1 LKAFRV
7 NIIGLSLKAH
17 HFDFTLGDAFF
28 TEYGADQVAG
38 GELVAAVA
46 LDKKET
52 FIEAHFRIQGQVGL
66 VCDRS
71 LEPFD
76 LALDIN
82 KRIVFKYGE
91 EETELSD
98 EIIVIRHDRTFLDV
112 GQYFY
117 EFIVLEIPMKKLHP
131 KFRDAEAGDD
141 NDGKLIYTSPA
152 DPESGDDDVID
163 PRWEQLKKLK

>member
-1 LKAFRV
+1 MKAFRV

-17 HFDFTLGDAFF
+17 HFDFQLGDAFF
-28 TEYGADQVAG
+28 KEYGADQVAG
-38 GELVAAVA
+38 GEFGVTVA

-52 FIEAHFRIQGQVGL
+52 FIEADFSLKGHVGL

-76 LALDIN
+76 LPLDIQ

-98 EIIVIRHDRTFLDV
+98 EIIVIRHDREFLDV

-117 EFIVLEIPMKKLHP
+117 EFIVLEIPMKRLHP
-131 KFRDAEAGDD
+131 KFREAADD
-141 NDGKLIYTSPA
+141 DDTVGKMIYTSSP
-152 DPESGDDDVID
+152 DPDSGDDAID

>member
-1 LKAFRV
+1 MKALHV

-17 HFDFTLGDAFF
+17 QFDFRLDDAFF
-28 TEYGADQVAG
+28 KEYGADQVTG
-38 GELVAAVA
+38 GELVVSVV

-52 FIEAHFRIQGQVGL
+52 FIEAEFRIKGHIGL

-71 LEPFD
+71 LELFD
-76 LALDIN
+76 LPLDLN
-82 KRIVFKYGE
+82 KRVVFKYGE

-98 EIIVIRHDRTFLDV
+98 DIIVIRHDRAFLDV

-131 KFRDAEAGDD
+131 KFWDAEDHDD
-141 NDGKLIYTSPA
+141 NPGKMIYTS
-152 DPESGDDDVID
+152 DPDSGGDLID

>member
-1 LKAFRV
+1 MKAFCV

-17 HFDFTLGDAFF
+17 HFDFQLGDAFF
-28 TEYGADQVAG
+28 KEYGVDQVAG
-38 GELVAAVA
+38 GALVASVV

-52 FIEAHFRIQGQVGL
+52 FIEADFRIKGHVGL

-76 LALDIN
+76 LPLDLN

-98 EIIVIRHDRTFLDV
+98 ELIVIRNDQAFLDV

-131 KFRDAEAGDD
+131 KFRDAEDHDDHDGKMIYTTPSDSAGD
-141 NDGKLIYTSPA
+141 A
-152 DPESGDDDVID
+152 ID

>member
-1 LKAFRV
+1 MKAFHV

-17 HFDFTLGDAFF
+17 HFDFQLGDAFLK
-28 TEYGADQVAG
+28 EYGVDQVAG
-38 GELVAAVA
+38 GELVASVV

-52 FIEAHFRIQGQVGL
+52 FIEADFKIKGHVGL

-76 LALDIN
+76 LPLDMN

-98 EIIVIRHDRTFLDV
+98 EIIVIRHDRALLDV

-131 KFRDAEAGDD
+131 KFQDAEDQD
-141 NDGKLIYTSPA
+141 NNPGKMIYTSAP
-152 DPESGDDDVID
+152 DPDSEGDVID